1 MSGKVQSCKISLL
14 SLNLSCPVST
24 TRMDYE
30 PFRSRNRLDE
40 PMLVDVINV
49 ILSACDNDDV
59 RGLYLL
65 LITAVG
71 LSCPESIRD

>member
-1 MSGKVQSCKISLL
+1 ML

-30 PFRSRNRLDE
+30 PFRRLDE
-40 PMLVDVINV
+40 SLLVDMINM
-49 ILSACDNDDV
+49 LPGCDNDDV
-59 RGLYLL
+59 NGLYLL
-65 LITAVG
+65 LLLTTAVG